1 MIHTPCIQPI
11 YQYSTSLGNREMK
24 YSVSVLK
31 NFLKKSIEEFRWVFF
46 CQFTLFSFIE
56 IYKTEMYSV
65 VFVVLLTV
73 LCFFKLFF

>member
-31 NFLKKSIEEFRWVFF
+31 NFLKKSIEEFRWFFLSIYIVF
-46 CQFTLFSFIE
+46 
-56 IYKTEMYSV
+56 IYRDIQNRN
-65 VFVVLLTV
+65 V
-73 LCFFKLFF
+73 LCCICCIVDSTMFL